1 MSNVANLES
10 SFSFRTQKDTGYKR
24 PTVVV
29 AYDVP
34 NAAGIVEL
42 LQSDDQKVVTLVTD
56 TVQGLITSYVRSFV
70 DADPEFDQAKLDE
83 LVAKGLI
90 NLQTIANLPK
100 SERNTISKDD
110 LEQFAKDYVEIMP
123 GVTGKEKSRVELAA
137 SMFVQRYKPVAG
149 KKDVLETLAGQ
160 LGIFVENASEEVMER
175 NAKVV
180 NYLADKAQELL
191 SIDVTADAL

>member
-10 SFSFRTQKDTGYKR
+10 SFSFRTQKETGYKR